1 MPVISTN
8 TAANT
13 ALRYLNQNS
22 DQQSSNLARIA
33 SGSRITKASDDA
45 SGLAIGTKLQTDVS
59 TLSQAQ
65 TNAANGASILSVADG
80 GMSSISDIL
89 SRMKTLATQSVSG
102 TVTDTERAYIQAEI
116 DELALEI
123 TSIATATSFNGES
136 LLDGTSDYATGVVF
150 MAGTESTDTLTV
162 TIANVDATALAV
174 NAPDVETDAASRTAA
189 LASIDAAI
197 NTLSTARA
205 NVGAQMS
212 RFEFRESM
220 LATSLENTDAAASA
234 INDETDTSGVQASVL
249 KVSDGSY
256 MLVLS
261 TSETGQTIE
270 LTDAD
275 GVAQSLGIVDGTGAF
290 TTELQAAQNAIVT
303 IDGVTVES
311 SSNTI
316 EDVLTGIDINLYAAT
331 PGATITVEIEP
342 DYASVREAIE
352 AFVSAYNTY
361 REFALA
367 NQTVGS
373 DGTIPDTAVLFGDSI
388 LRTPIQPSTTSLPN

>member
-1 MPVISTN
+1 MPVIATN

-13 ALRYLNQNS
+13 ALRYLNRNS
-22 DQQSSNLARIA
+22 DEQSGNLARIA

-162 TIANVDATALAV
+162 TIADVDATALAV
-174 NAPDVETDAASRTAA
+174 NALDVETDAASRTAA

-234 INDETDTSGVQASVL
+234 I
-249 KVSDGSY
+249 
-256 MLVLS
+256 M
-261 TSETGQTIE
+261 
-270 LTDAD
+270 DAD
-275 GVAQSLGIVDGTGAF
+275 IASEQA
-290 TTELQAAQNAIVT
+290 ELASNEVKTQAAIA
-303 IDGVTVES
+303 
-311 SSNTI
+311 
-316 EDVLTGIDINLYAAT
+316 
-331 PGATITVEIEP
+331 
-342 DYASVREAIE
+342 
-352 AFVSAYNTY
+352 
-361 REFALA
+361 ALA
-367 NQTVGS
+367 QANQLPQELL
-373 DGTIPDTAVLFGDSI
+373 DL
-388 LRTPIQPSTTSLPN
+388 LR

>member
-13 ALRYLNQNS
+13 ALRYLNVNS
-22 DQQSSNLARIA
+22 DEQSGNLARIA

-80 GMSSISDIL
+80 GMASISDIL

-150 MAGTESTDTLTV
+150 MAGTEATDTLTV
-162 TIANVDATALAV
+162 TITDVDATALAV
-174 NAPDVETDAASRTAA
+174 NALDVETDAASRTAA

-197 NTLSTARA
+197 NTLATARA
-205 NVGAQMS
+205 EVGAQMS

-234 INDETDTSGVQASVL
+234 I
-249 KVSDGSY
+249 
-256 MLVLS
+256 M
-261 TSETGQTIE
+261 
-270 LTDAD
+270 DAD
-275 GVAQSLGIVDGTGAF
+275 IASEQA
-290 TTELQAAQNAIVT
+290 ELASNEVKTQAAIA
-303 IDGVTVES
+303 
-311 SSNTI
+311 
-316 EDVLTGIDINLYAAT
+316 
-331 PGATITVEIEP
+331 
-342 DYASVREAIE
+342 
-352 AFVSAYNTY
+352 
-361 REFALA
+361 ALA
-367 NQTVGS
+367 QANQLPQELL
-373 DGTIPDTAVLFGDSI
+373 DL
-388 LRTPIQPSTTSLPN
+388 LR

>member
-13 ALRYLNQNS
+13 ALRYLNVNS
-22 DQQSSNLARIA
+22 DQQSGNLARIA

-162 TIANVDATALAV
+162 TIADVDATALAV
-174 NAPDVETDAASRTAA
+174 NALDVETDAASRTAA

-234 INDETDTSGVQASVL
+234 I
-249 KVSDGSY
+249 
-256 MLVLS
+256 M
-261 TSETGQTIE
+261 
-270 LTDAD
+270 DAD
-275 GVAQSLGIVDGTGAF
+275 IASEQA
-290 TTELQAAQNAIVT
+290 ELASNEVKTQAAIA
-303 IDGVTVES
+303 
-311 SSNTI
+311 
-316 EDVLTGIDINLYAAT
+316 
-331 PGATITVEIEP
+331 
-342 DYASVREAIE
+342 
-352 AFVSAYNTY
+352 
-361 REFALA
+361 ALA
-367 NQTVGS
+367 QANQLPQELL
-373 DGTIPDTAVLFGDSI
+373 DL
-388 LRTPIQPSTTSLPN
+388 LR

>member
-13 ALRYLNQNS
+13 ALRYLNINS
-22 DQQSSNLARIA
+22 DQQSGNLARIA

-45 SGLAIGTKLQTDVS
+45 SGLAIGSKLQTDVS

-162 TIANVDATALAV
+162 TIADVDATALAV
-174 NAPDVETDAASRTAA
+174 NALDVETDAASRTAA

-234 INDETDTSGVQASVL
+234 I
-249 KVSDGSY
+249 
-256 MLVLS
+256 M
-261 TSETGQTIE
+261 
-270 LTDAD
+270 DAD
-275 GVAQSLGIVDGTGAF
+275 IASEQA
-290 TTELQAAQNAIVT
+290 ELASNEVKTQAAIA
-303 IDGVTVES
+303 
-311 SSNTI
+311 
-316 EDVLTGIDINLYAAT
+316 
-331 PGATITVEIEP
+331 
-342 DYASVREAIE
+342 
-352 AFVSAYNTY
+352 
-361 REFALA
+361 ALA
-367 NQTVGS
+367 QANQLPQELL
-373 DGTIPDTAVLFGDSI
+373 DL
-388 LRTPIQPSTTSLPN
+388 LR